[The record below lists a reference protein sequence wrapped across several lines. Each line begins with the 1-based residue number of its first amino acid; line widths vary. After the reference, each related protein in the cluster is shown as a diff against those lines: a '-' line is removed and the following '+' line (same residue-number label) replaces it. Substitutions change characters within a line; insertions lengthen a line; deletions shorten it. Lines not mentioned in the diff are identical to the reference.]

1 MKTFKEFMSEEGVV
15 TPKDFTPFNL
25 RNVPHIRTPYI
36 RDQEMKD
43 FKRFIQSMGGNWNL
57 QVKKKKPKVSNKDS
71 NIA

>member
-15 TPKDFTPFNL
+15 TSKDFTPFNL

-36 RDQEMKD
+36 RGQEMKD
-43 FKRFIQSMGGNWNL
+43 FKRFIQSMGGSWDL
-57 QVKKKKPKVSNKDS
+57 QVKKKKPKDSNKNS